1 MRFRRML
8 KGDYLSAAADGI
20 VVALRDS
27 RGHVGPREREK
38 ASEGREEAHDAIGIA
53 TAARWLLLQQPGL
66 VPPAFRHDDPV
77 GRFAAR

>member
-1 MRFRRML
+1 ML
-8 KGDYLSAAADGI
+8 QGDCPSAADGSI
-20 VVALRDS
+20 FLALRDS